1 MQHNYT
7 SPPPL
12 IWLWRLGLFGVLFAQ
27 DLLASGHVPTPLT
40 TVRKA
45 ADIIVKGRVRDAATN
60 EALTGCTV
68 LIKGTQRGTTTDA
81 NGAYSIT
88 VSDPNAV
95 LVFGFIG
102 YLQQEVTV
110 GTRTSID
117 VSLKADAA
125 ELSQVVVI
133 GYGTTTKKDATGALK
148 TLKPNDFNQGIIN
161 SPEQLLQGRVAG
173 VNVTSASGEPGGRQT
188 ITVRGPGGV
197 RTGSTPLF
205 VLDGIPLDNS
215 STGGSTNPLN
225 FLNPQD
231 IESIDVLKDASATA
245 IYGARGANGVILI
258 TTKKGKAGSN
268 TLTLSS
274 NIGISTVARA
284 LPLFS
289 ADEYKQQVAAI
300 GGTVD
305 DQKASTDWQK
315 EVTRQATTHDHSLA
329 FSGGADRLTFYGSVG
344 VQSQEGVL
352 KNSQLNRYTGRF
364 NASQKFL
371 EDRLILDANLTA
383 SQTVTNRPAIE
394 SVLGG
399 ALSANPTYPARDANG
414 QPARYQAFTN
424 PLLALD
430 LFKDVTT
437 INRVVATVSPSLKM
451 LKSLTYKLNL
461 GIDNSTSTRD
471 VQTFPSTVPQQDGR
485 LESIYLNNR
494 NLLIENYFTFNQ
506 AFGKHALNAL
516 LGHSYQKF
524 VLGGRNWSINKFPL
538 SPIDPANNP
547 GLGQDLTLANNRP
560 GGFAIENELQSFFGR
575 LNYTY
580 NDRYLLTATVRAD
593 GSSKFGANNRYGVF
607 PSFSLGWRLSEEAFL
622 KNGPFND
629 LKLRLGWGLT
639 GNQEIPSKITQ
650 ALFTAS
656 TTGTSSYPLDAST
669 NYPAGITYTRLA
681 NPDIQWE
688 VSTQT
693 DLGLDFALLNGG
705 LTGSVD
711 YFRKV
716 SGKIL
721 LEVIPADPIQP
732 ASTYWT
738 NVPDMTITNSGLE
751 LDLNY
756 RYTALNGFRFDLGGN
771 ITFIRNVVENSPYS
785 VITTG
790 SATGPGL
797 TSATVNGYINGQP
810 IGTFFLREFIGID
823 EKGLSKYRDVDG
835 DGLGGTDKD
844 RIAAGSALPTRQFNL
859 NGNVGF
865 KGFDLR
871 ANFNGVSGNKIYDN
885 TANAYFYKA
894 RLVKGLNGPAEAIGE
909 PTESINNAA
918 PVSTRFLKDGSFFRL
933 NNLSLG
939 YTIDTRQLGMNRWF
953 SSARLSVTGQN
964 LWVLTNYNGYDPE
977 VNTDRTVNGISSYGI
992 DYLSYPKARSVIFG
1006 LNLTF

>member
-1 MQHNYT
+1 MKHKST
-7 SPPPL
+7 ASPPF
-12 IWLWRLGLFGVLFAQ
+12 IWLCGLLLLGVLVGQ
-27 DLLASGHVPTPLT
+27 SPLAFGHAPVASSQKT
-40 TVRKA
+40 
-45 ADIIVKGRVRDAATN
+45 ADIVVKGRVRDAANN
-60 EALTGCTV
+60 EALAGCNVV
-68 LIKGTQRGTTTDA
+68 LKGTSRGTTTDA
-81 NGAYSIT
+81 NGNYSIT
-88 VSDPNAV
+88 LPDGSGNAV

-102 YLQQEVTV
+102 YLKQEVTV
-110 GTRTSID
+110 GSQTTID
-117 VSLKADAA
+117 VDLKADAA

-133 GYGTTTKKDATGALK
+133 GYGTTTKKDATGAVK
-148 TLKPNDFNQGIIN
+148 TLRPTDFNQGIIN

-215 STGGSTNPLN
+215 STGGTTNPLN

-231 IESIDVLKDASATA
+231 IESMDVLKDASATA

-268 TLTLSS
+268 MLTLSS
-274 NIGISTVARA
+274 NVGISTVARA

-289 ADEYKQQVAAI
+289 ADEYKRQVAAI
-300 GGTVD
+300 GGVVD
-305 DQKASTDWQK
+305 DQKANTDWQK
-315 EVTRQATTHDHSLA
+315 EITRQATTHDHSVA
-329 FSGGADRLTFYGSVG
+329 FSGGADRLTYYGSVG
-344 VQSQEGVL
+344 VQSQEGVM
-352 KNSQLNRYTGRF
+352 KNSRLNRYTGRF

-371 EDRLILDANLTA
+371 DDRLTLDANLTA
-383 SQTVTNRPAIE
+383 SQTVTNRPPIE

-414 QPARYQAFTN
+414 LPVRYQAFTN

-437 INRVVATVSPSLKM
+437 VNRVVLNVSPSFKI

-461 GIDNSTSTRD
+461 GLDNSTSTRD
-471 VQTFPSTVPQQDGR
+471 VQTFPSAIPQQDGR
-485 LESIYLNNR
+485 LDATYLSNR
-494 NLLIENYFTFNQ
+494 NMLVENYFTFNQ
-506 AFGKHALNAL
+506 GFGDHSINAL
-516 LGHSYQKF
+516 AGHSYQKF
-524 VLGGRNWSINKFPL
+524 TLGGRNWSINKFAL
-538 SPIDPANNP
+538 SPIEPANNP

-575 LNYTY
+575 VNYTY
-580 NDRYLLTATVRAD
+580 RDRYLLTGTVRAD
-593 GSSKFGANNRYGVF
+593 GSSKFGANNKYGVF
-607 PSFSLGWRLSEEAFL
+607 PSFSVGWRLSEEPFL
-622 KNGPFND
+622 KNGPFSD
-629 LKLRLGWGLT
+629 LKLRMGWGRT

-650 ALFTAS
+650 ALFTSNVSAS
-656 TTGTSSYPLDAST
+656 TSYPLDAST
-669 NYPAGITYTRLA
+669 NYAAGTTYTRLA

-693 DLGLDFALLNGG
+693 DVGLDFALFNGG

-771 ITFIRNVVENSPYS
+771 ITFIQNIVENSPYS

-797 TSATVNGYINGQP
+797 TSATVNGYINGHP
-810 IGTFFLREFIGID
+810 IGTFFLREYIGVD

-859 NGNVGF
+859 NGGLGF

-885 TANAYFYKA
+885 TANAFFYRA

-909 PTESINNAA
+909 SNESINNAA

-939 YTIDTRQLGMNRWF
+939 YSVDTRKLGINRWV
-953 SSARLSVTGQN
+953 SAARLSVTGQN
-964 LWVLTNYNGYDPE
+964 LWVLTKYNGYDPE